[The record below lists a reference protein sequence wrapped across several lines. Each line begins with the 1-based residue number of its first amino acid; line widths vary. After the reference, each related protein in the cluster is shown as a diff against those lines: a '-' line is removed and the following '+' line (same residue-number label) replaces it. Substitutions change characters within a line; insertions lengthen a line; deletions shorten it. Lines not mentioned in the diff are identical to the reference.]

1 VKALAFSHNKQTN
14 AATRIPSLRLT
25 RLIRFTITHI
35 TKYASVIAT
44 DAYVPNEQ
52 TSNGEADGIEGED
65 KIKMTKARSNNR
77 AANGSCNVP
86 ACQVSPRRN
95 RKEKA
100 HVFTT

>member
-1 VKALAFSHNKQTN
+1 LAAIMAINPIH
-14 AATRIPSLRLT
+14 RSLILKN
-25 RLIRFTITHI
+25 I
-35 TKYASVIAT
+35 ASVIAT